1 MSMKVSEQVC
11 PVCLNKN
18 ELEAVV
24 CMYCG
29 TALDDPFLDPE
40 VKGKTSETPTLVTEQ
55 SRVWSVDESA
65 VPEKGIAVY
74 AEGIFHPVYTNSSR
88 EFVIGR
94 KVGIASDDL
103 FDLAPLGGYH
113 LGLSRRHASIRR
125 TEREYEICDLGSLN
139 GTWLNGERLVPHKP
153 YPMPNNSHLRLGSIR
168 LYLLYRPF
176 RRRG

>member
-1 MSMKVSEQVC
+1 MNPSVQVC
-11 PVCLNKN
+11 PVCLNEN

-29 TALDDPFLDPE
+29 AALDDPFLDPD
-40 VKGKTSETPTLVTEQ
+40 VKGKTSETPTLVPEQ
-55 SRVWSVDESA
+55 SRGWSIDENA

-74 AEGIFHPVYTNSSR
+74 VEGMFQPVYTNSSR

-94 KVGIASDDL
+94 KVGTASDDL

-113 LGLSRRHASIRR
+113 LGLSRQHASIRR

-139 GTWLNGERLVPHKP
+139 GTWLNGERLIPHKRYSLP
-153 YPMPNNSHLRLGSIR
+153 SSSHLRLGSMR

-176 RRRG
+176 RRKA